1 MQHISYIALSLFCSV
16 IPPLFLISHPDIIK
30 TEVGMPLRSNQQIL
44 ARGKVMY
51 NTACSPCHGTDGSGK
66 GPLAANLRTQPRDLT
81 RGVYKNRST
90 ASGQLPT
97 DYDLYHTITGGIHNT
112 AMPFFRNIAPDDR
125 WAIVLYIK
133 TLSAKFADSNEYP
146 LNIVDFGQSVPS
158 SPQSL
163 MNGRKIYIQMKC
175 AECHGTNGQGDGPA
189 AGTHTDDFGN
199 PIGTTDLTNFSE
211 YKFCK
216 NVQDVFRIFST
227 GLNGAPM
234 PSYAGTLSEEDR
246 WHLANYVWALQN
258 TDQYFNNGDKD

>member
-1 MQHISYIALSLFCSV
+1 MLPF
-16 IPPLFLISHPDIIK
+16 FLIFSHSENPK
-30 TEVGMPLRSNQQIL
+30 TEIGMPVKSNQQVI
-44 ARGKVMY
+44 ARGKLMY
-51 NTACSPCHGTDGSGK
+51 NTACSPCHGTNGAGN
-66 GPLAANLRTQPRDLT
+66 GPIAANLRTQPRDLT
-81 RGVYKNRST
+81 KGVYKNRST

-97 DYDLYHTITGGIHNT
+97 DYDIYHTITGGIHST

-125 WAIVLYIK
+125 LAVVQYIK

-146 LNIVDFGQSVPS
+146 LNIVDFGQPVLS

-175 AECHGTNGQGDGPA
+175 GECHGTNGAGDGA
-189 AGTHTDDFGN
+189 THGTHTDDAGN

-216 NVQDVFRIFST
+216 SVQDVFRIFST

-234 PSYAGTLSEEDR
+234 PSYAGTLSVEDR

-258 TDQYFNNGDKD
+258 TDQYIDNGEKQMKE